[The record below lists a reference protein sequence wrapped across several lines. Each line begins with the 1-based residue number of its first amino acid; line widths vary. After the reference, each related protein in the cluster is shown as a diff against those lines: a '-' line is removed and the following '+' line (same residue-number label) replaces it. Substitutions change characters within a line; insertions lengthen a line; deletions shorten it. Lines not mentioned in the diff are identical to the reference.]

1 MLREGW
7 GGLKSQAS
15 EVCHDTSSLWRQ
27 DLQSLAEKVA
37 VVTGA
42 SRGAGRGIA
51 SVLGE
56 AGATV
61 YVTGRSIQ
69 GNSTQ
74 PDLGGTTIHDTADLV
89 TARGGFGIPIRV
101 DHTVDTEI
109 AALFERIRRDHGK
122 LDLLVNN
129 AWGGYEDYAYHGGHE
144 SFDAVFWEQPIER
157 WDKMWMAGV
166 RATLATTRAALPLM
180 FSQERGG
187 VIINTTLEIDPTFYD
202 AALYYR
208 TAKLAINYLTFG
220 MAHDIH
226 RRGGFPIA
234 VIGLAM
240 GWMRTEAV
248 MENFRQGLHPVEK
261 LELTESVEYGG
272 RAVVALATDPYILQK
287 TGKIFRVRDLA
298 QEYDFDDAD
307 H

>member
-1 MLREGW
+1 MG
-7 GGLKSQAS
+7 
-15 EVCHDTSSLWRQ
+15 
-27 DLQSLAEKVA
+27 SLAGKIA

-61 YVTGRSIQ
+61 YVTGRSVR
-69 GNSTQ
+69 GNMTK
-74 PDLGGTTIHDTADLV
+74 PELLGTTIDDTAELV
-89 TARGGFGIPIRV
+89 TARGGKGIPVRV
-101 DHTVDTEI
+101 DHTVDKEI
-109 AALFERIRRDHGK
+109 ESLFEQVRRDHGR

-129 AWGGYEDYAYHGGHE
+129 AWGGYEDYAYHGGDA
-144 SFDAVFWEQPIER
+144 SVFDAVFWEQPIER
-157 WDKMWMAGV
+157 WDKMWQAGV
-166 RATLATTRAALPLM
+166 RVTLATTKAALPIM
-180 FSQERGG
+180 FSQQKGI
-187 VIINTTLEIDPTFYD
+187 IINTTLEIDPTFYD

-220 MAHDIH
+220 MAHDLYQ
-226 RRGGFPIA
+226 RGEFPIA

-248 MENFRQGLHPVEK
+248 MENFRQGLHSPE
-261 LELTESVEYGG
+261 ELAQTNSVELGG
-272 RAVVALATDPYILQK
+272 RAVLALATDPNLLQK

-298 QEYDFDDAD
+298 KEYGFED
-307 H
+307 

>member
-1 MLREGW
+1 M
-7 GGLKSQAS
+7 
-15 EVCHDTSSLWRQ
+15 
-27 DLQSLAEKVA
+27 QSLAGKVT

-61 YVTGRSIQ
+61 YVTGRSVR
-69 GNSTQ
+69 GSLTQ
-74 PDLGGTTIHDTADLV
+74 PDLPGTTIEETAKLV
-89 TARGGFGIPIRV
+89 TARGGLGIPVRV
-101 DHTVDTEI
+101 DHTVDAEI
-109 AALFERIRRDHGK
+109 ASLFERVGSDYGQ

-129 AWGGYEDYAYHGGHE
+129 AWGGYEDYLQRGGHK
-144 SFDAVFWEQPIER
+144 SFDAVFWEQPIDR
-157 WDKMWMAGV
+157 WDKMWTAGV
-166 RATLATTRAALPLM
+166 RATLATTKAALPLM
-180 FSQERGG
+180 FSQRQG

-220 MAHDIH
+220 MAHDIYQ
-226 RRGGFPIA
+226 RGGYPIA

-248 MENFRQGLHPVEK
+248 LENFRQGLDP
-261 LELTESVEYGG
+261 TERLKETDSAEYGG
-272 RAVVALATDPYILQK
+272 RAVLALATDPNVLQK
-287 TGKIFRVRDLA
+287 TGKVFRVRDLA
-298 QEYDFDDAD
+298 QEYGFEDVEQ
-307 H
+307 